1 MHTCKHRPVLEEY
14 GIEVEP
20 WLLPLYIEVQGEGDA
35 EVSVIYLENVRDV
48 NLNGDGVGLVSQ
60 GDAHAES

>member
-1 MHTCKHRPVLEEY
+1 MEEY

>member
-1 MHTCKHRPVLEEY
+1 MEEY

-20 WLLPLYIEVQGEGDA
+20 WLLPLDIEVQGEGDA